1 MKNQI
6 SRRHFLKGMLA
17 GAVTMSAGSAINV
30 FAEEKAEGVN
40 IYTPGTYSAKA
51 QGMGEVTVTMTFSE
65 SAITDVELD
74 VAGET
79 QGIGQAA
86 AEELKNKLMGAQSW
100 DIDGVAGASITSNA
114 VSEAALNCVAQAMGV
129 DAESLKG
136 DAGAAEETLGEATE
150 TKETDVVVCGAG
162 AAGLMAALNLARGGH
177 KVTVLECGAN
187 AFGSNFS
194 MCGGPAACETKLQ
207 EEENEWVSLD
217 TLFNHMYDYSN
228 TAVNAKLL
236 RKVLSKTG
244 QAMNDMID
252 LGIPMTLWP
261 DVYDN
266 GFRAR
271 HLFSVDGQE
280 RIEPIVKDI
289 EANGGEFIYAAKA
302 KEPVIEDGKVVG
314 VKAKTEN
321 GVLEVRAKAVL
332 VTTGGF
338 LGNKDM
344 QKQYLNTTIFPL
356 GNTASDGSGIE
367 LAHKAGAVNDRTF
380 AVLGNEAGGVS
391 KATQGW
397 PFDKEWKNN
406 NVHYTYWLFGGLYTD
421 ADGYR
426 FINEEKVARLPL
438 AIGGEAILR
447 QGKAYVVLD
456 EDMYQGIKEKGIYE
470 FMGSPEEWVSGSEA
484 DFYYNREADVD
495 AQLQTA
501 IDEGW
506 AVKADTL
513 AEIAEAFGLKN
524 LESTVEEYNSFC
536 ESGEDTEFYKSKT
549 FLKPVQNG
557 PFYCFEYVPSA
568 WGTNGGIKVNANLQ
582 ALNNENQPIE
592 GLFVAGVD
600 IGSMYTMPYYDNPG
614 SSVGLAVGSGVLAAE
629 EIAKVL

>member
-1 MKNQI
+1 MAREI
-6 SRRHFLKGMLA
+6 SRRQFMRGMLA
-17 GAVTMSAGSAINV
+17 GAATLSAGSAMHV
-30 FAEEKAEGVN
+30 FAAENEASVN
-40 IYTPGTYSAKA
+40 MYTPGTYSAKA

-65 SAITDVELD
+65 TAITDVQLD

-79 QGIGQAA
+79 PEIGQAA
-86 AEELKNKLMGAQSW
+86 AEELKAMLLNKQSAE
-100 DIDGVAGASITSNA
+100 IDAVAGASVTSKA
-114 VSEAALNCVAQAMGV
+114 VSEAALDCVAQAMGV
-129 DAESLKG
+129 DVESLKSGADAEEALG
-136 DAGAAEETLGEATE
+136 DAAE
-150 TKETDVVVCGAG
+150 TKETEVVICGAG
-162 AAGLMAALNLARGGH
+162 AAGLMAALNLTREGR
-177 KVTVLECGAN
+177 KVMILECGAN
-187 AFGSNFS
+187 AFGSNFA

-207 EEENEWVSLD
+207 EQENEWVSLD
-217 TLFNHMYDYSN
+217 KLFNHMYDYSN

-244 QAMNDMID
+244 KAMNDMID

-271 HLFSVDGQE
+271 HLFSVDKQE
-280 RIEPIVKDI
+280 RIEPIVKEI
-289 EANGGEFIYAAKA
+289 EANGGEFIYGAKA
-302 KEPVIEDGKVVG
+302 KEPVCEDGKVVG
-314 VKAKTEN
+314 VKAKTAD

-338 LGNKDM
+338 LGNEEM

-356 GNTASDGSGIE
+356 GNTACDGTGIE

-391 KATQGW
+391 KATTGW
-397 PFDKEWKNN
+397 PFDPEWKNL

-426 FINEEKVARLPL
+426 FINEEKVARFPL

-456 EDMYQGIKEKGIYE
+456 SDMYEGIKEQGIYAY
-470 FMGSPEEWVSGSEA
+470 MGSPEEWVSGSEA
-484 DFYYNREADVD
+484 EFYYNKEADVE
-495 AQLQTA
+495 AHLQQA
-501 IDEGW
+501 IEEGW

-513 AEIAEAFGLKN
+513 AEIAEKFGLKN
-524 LESTVEEYNSFC
+524 LETTVAEYNGYC

-592 GLFVAGVD
+592 GLYVAGVD